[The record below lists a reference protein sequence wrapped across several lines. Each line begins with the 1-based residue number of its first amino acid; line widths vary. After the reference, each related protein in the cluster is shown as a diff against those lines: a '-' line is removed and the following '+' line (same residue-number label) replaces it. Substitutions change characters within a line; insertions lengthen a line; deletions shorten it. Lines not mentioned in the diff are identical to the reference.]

1 MKKTKILSALVVS
14 SLVGA
19 MTFGVSNPAV
29 AASDINITGATGE
42 GNEGPWYSGSMG
54 PSSTDL
60 STSNNDGGS
69 RDYEDWAGSQ
79 TDDVVN
85 LSGTGSLDL
94 NHDLGTNHGTL
105 NATGGSLTISG
116 GNITLNSGDSV
127 GAAVN
132 FAVNSGATLGIDGG
146 SAILN
151 SGDTISGAINATNGT
166 LNVAS
171 GAHNFGTNSI
181 IANNVTLT
189 VGDEATLGITG
200 GNVTIGTGDAING
213 TINNSSGSLN
223 VNNSISVGSLT
234 NSNTS
239 DTAVVL
245 GSNTLT
251 VNNGLTN
258 SGALSSNN
266 TGSVVTNGTSSN
278 TGNVSVDS
286 FTVASGSLTNSG
298 SGSIDANSMTVN
310 QGATLNNSANI
321 GEQGNSLST
330 FTNNGTTNNTGNI
343 YSNTVTN
350 NKTFTNDTDGTI
362 NATDVINNG
371 ATLTNNST
379 INTTNYTNQKN
390 GSADATT
397 TNNGTINATTL
408 NNDSNFTNNADGK
421 VDANAI
427 NNTAGVFTN
436 KGTVGATSSL
446 NTLNN
451 SEGAKFVNENTVN
464 ASTVNNNGEYQNS
477 TAGSVL
483 NATTFNNNSGS
494 QFINNGT
501 STIETLNNASSIT
514 GDGGTLNVTS
524 GGTSSGTI
532 VQKSIALTTGNFENT
547 GTMTSNT
554 SFSNGAVIT
563 GDNGTLNVKDA
574 TFGANVTQ
582 SSLSI
587 IGEATNATS
596 TIDVGTLTIGSETNT
611 GASLTGTNGTLNMD
625 GGTNYGTISEKDV
638 NVGGDYVNNG
648 SLTSTGTFVNETGAE
663 ITGTGDLEVAAAT
676 FGADVTQDEIV
687 INGEATNTNA
697 TITATALTVGADG
710 SLEGKAISTANGTNE
725 GTITQE
731 DITITGD
738 YVNNGSME
746 STGEFTNSGNISGD
760 DDSSLTVT
768 DGTNSGSIQQHSLTV
783 NDNEDGFT
791 NESTGTI
798 VADSIAN
805 SGDFTNNNVT
815 DAGAITV
822 DTLTNDATGDESFEN
837 SGNLVVNGD
846 DAGNGLTN
854 SGVFNNNG
862 DGNILATVIDNE
874 ANGEFTN
881 SGDIAAVTDEELDI
895 TNATGGTFTNDTTGT
910 IVADSIT
917 NSGDF
922 ANNNVTDDGAITVD
936 TLTNDATGDESFENS
951 GNLVVNGDDAGN
963 GLTNSG
969 VFNNNGDGNI
979 LATVIDNEANG
990 EFTNSGD
997 IAAVIDEELD
1007 ITNATGGTFTN
1018 DTTGTIV
1025 ADSITNSGDFVNNN
1039 VTDDGAITTDT
1050 LTNDATGDESFENS
1064 GNLVVNGDDAGNGLT
1079 NSGVFNNNG
1088 DGNILATVIDNEAN
1102 GEFTNSGDIAA
1113 VIDEELDITNAT
1125 GGTFTNDT
1133 TGTIVADSITN
1144 SGDFVNNNVTD
1155 DGAITTD
1162 TLTND
1167 ATGDESFE
1175 NSGNLVVNGDDEGNG
1190 LTNSGVFNNNGDGN
1204 ILATVID
1211 NEAGTFTN
1219 SGDIAGVATTD
1230 PVTGETTYDL
1240 DITNESGATFTNDTT
1255 GTIVADSIENSGTF
1269 ANNSTVEDAI
1279 TTDTL
1284 TNTANGTFTNS
1295 GDLIV
1300 NGDVD
1305 AQGDPIGLTNS
1316 GTFTNNDDILATVI
1330 DNEANGEFTNA
1341 GDIAAVTDE
1350 ELDITNESGATF
1362 TNEAT
1367 GSVQATTIT
1376 NNGDMSNEYADEDTK
1391 GSIVADTITNM
1402 PEGTLTNDG
1411 DVTAN
1416 NTFNNTGT
1424 VNNTDEGLGTLNVKD
1439 GSNTGAGEITQGIMN
1454 IASDGEFTN
1463 NNAITIEDE
1472 LNNKGILNNT
1482 VADDP
1487 DAPVPS
1493 ITVQNSTNDAVLNNT
1508 NTINSEGKDADNQAL
1523 ITADTLTN
1531 NGGTINLTNS
1541 KVAVV
1546 YQADDISGTI
1556 NVLGDTSEDV
1566 SEISITGNQPNFAG
1580 ELNVGD
1586 DDNSATAKLTAG
1598 NVVEDAVVDIT
1609 SGSAL
1614 NVDAASADD
1623 PTSLVMDSGDTYE
1636 GDLVLDNGDVT
1647 MKDLNINTGDT
1658 PTTEGGT
1665 KPYYGQNGGSL
1676 TLENS
1681 TLDMDDASQI
1691 QGGDLT
1697 VDKDSTFRSEKNGF
1711 IVDNLESAGT
1721 VDGLNGG
1728 YEDYIVDDNQGTGTM
1743 RIGDEDGDST
1753 ADFTTDIYARSNSNS
1768 NSDHYGSDDAT
1779 ITATDGEE
1787 GTINIS
1793 DWNLNGDI
1801 YGWDAPI
1808 DRNIALDDIIKGQV
1822 DENVTINFTATNK
1835 EVKTPIGWYGLH
1847 SNGNGSYSFGL
1858 NRYNPAVFRGQIT
1871 KIAQYQNQLM
1881 IDDMLFN
1888 HTMVDQGFKG
1898 NDYIAS
1904 NPNRLASS
1912 GDLFPP
1918 YQYSRKDGGLWVKMY
1933 GTFENLQMN
1942 VGKVGNNAYGTI
1954 IGADFGLKE
1963 LRNGWQF
1970 MPTAY
1975 IGYNGAHQYWKGNG
1989 AYQNGGQAGLM
2000 GTWYKDNF
2008 MVGALAYGGVYNNN
2022 MDTPRGDDNT
2032 LGYFAGGA
2040 VKTAYNWRFAKDWSL
2055 QPNFLVA
2062 YNFFG
2067 QENWHTDFG
2076 QMGMMSGMLHGINI
2090 APGVNLIWEKETFSI
2105 YGTLQYMYNVNQS
2118 TGGRAGNVGLPHVHM
2133 DRGYI
2138 QYGLGFNKRFS
2149 DRFSG
2154 FFQAVLRNV
2163 GRTGVGLQAGFQW
2176 QLGKAGSGEIKGKT
2190 PELKKTEVIL
2200 NNHK

>member
-822 DTLTNDATGDESFEN
+822 
-837 SGNLVVNGD
+837 
-846 DAGNGLTN
+846 
-854 SGVFNNNG
+854 
-862 DGNILATVIDNE
+862 
-874 ANGEFTN
+874 
-881 SGDIAAVTDEELDI
+881 
-895 TNATGGTFTNDTTGT
+895 
-910 IVADSIT
+910 
-917 NSGDF
+917 
-922 ANNNVTDDGAITVD
+922 
-936 TLTNDATGDESFENS
+936 
-951 GNLVVNGDDAGN
+951 
-963 GLTNSG
+963 
-969 VFNNNGDGNI
+969 
-979 LATVIDNEANG
+979 
-990 EFTNSGD
+990 
-997 IAAVIDEELD
+997 
-1007 ITNATGGTFTN
+1007 
-1018 DTTGTIV
+1018 
-1025 ADSITNSGDFVNNN
+1025 
-1039 VTDDGAITTDT
+1039 DT